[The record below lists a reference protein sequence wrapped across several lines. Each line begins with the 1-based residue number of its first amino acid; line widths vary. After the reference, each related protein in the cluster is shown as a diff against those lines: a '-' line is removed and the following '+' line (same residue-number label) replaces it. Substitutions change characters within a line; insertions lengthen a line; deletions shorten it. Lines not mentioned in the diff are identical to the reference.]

1 MDMTAETQERLQ
13 THYPEVRGLL
23 EPDVL
28 SALASASQVY
38 VPVGTQVF
46 RESERCTQFMWLL
59 EGTVRVFKHSP
70 AGREITLYRVKPGE
84 LCVLSLQCL
93 ICGEGYPAEAVAET
107 DLVGLTLS
115 QRDFDSAIDTCRDF
129 RRYLLKVLSH
139 RIGDVVRL
147 VSEVTFQRLELRL
160 ACLLGQL
167 FERSGGEPVLKTHAE
182 VAREL
187 GTTREMVSRI
197 LKDLEHQQCI
207 KLSRGKI
214 YLVSEKELSGFSR
227 A

>member
-1 MDMTAETQERLQ
+1 MTITAEIQERLQ
-13 THYPEVRGLL
+13 DHYPEVMHML
-23 EPDVL
+23 EPEAL
-28 SALASASQVY
+28 TTLASANQTR
-38 VPVGTQVF
+38 VPAGAKLF
-46 RESERCTQFMWLL
+46 RETERCTHFMWLL

-70 AGREITLYRVKPGE
+70 SGREITLYRVSPGE

-93 ICGEGYPAEAVAET
+93 ICGEGFPAEAVAET

-115 QRDFDSAIDTCRDF
+115 QHDFDKAIDDCRDF
-129 RRYLLKVLSH
+129 RRYLLKVLSR

-167 FERSGGEPVLKTHAE
+167 FERSGGGPLLKTHAE

-197 LKDLEHQQCI
+197 LKDLEHQECI
-207 KLSRGKI
+207 RLSRGKI
-214 YLVSEKELSGFSR
+214 YLVSQEGLSWFSR
-227 A
+227 S